1 MLTGCV
7 SHPAEFTLGCLW
19 SMINMSDEFFAMTFL
34 LDVHQ
39 VTAALDVHVPRLH
52 AVSRS
57 QQIIDN
63 ASPRAIAAHERVD
76 FADKWLAL

>member
-1 MLTGCV
+1 MLTECV
-7 SHPAEFTLGCLW
+7 SHPEEFTLGCPW
-19 SMINMSDEFFAMTFL
+19 SMINMSDEFFCNDL
-34 LDVHQ
+34 LRDVHQ